1 MEDKDLAKELAK
13 QAYSSAAVFN
23 DKAFDKDF
31 NVFITTKKMISRFIR
46 TGKFNEKLLVNNIV
60 TTLNV
65 FGSKTSNQV
74 YRLILNDVQFS
85 VVKAILMFLRQY
97 DYKISPDVY
106 PNRIVVDVL
115 RDMTLRYNL
124 DHL

>member
-13 QAYSSAAVFN
+13 EAYSTAAVFN
-23 DKAFDKDF
+23 AKAFDKDY

-46 TGKFNEKLLVNNIV
+46 TGKFNEKLLINNVV

-65 FGSKTSNQV
+65 FGSKTANKV

-85 VVKAILMFLRQY
+85 VIKAILMFLRQY
-97 DYKISPDVY
+97 DFTIAQDVS

-115 RDMTLRYNL
+115 RDMTQRYNL

>member
-13 QAYSSAAVFN
+13 EAYSSAAVFN
-23 DKAFDKDF
+23 TKAFDKDY

-65 FGSKTSNQV
+65 FGSKTANKV

-85 VVKAILMFLRQY
+85 VIKAILMFLRQY
-97 DYKISPDVY
+97 DFTVAQDVS

-115 RDMTLRYNL
+115 RDMTQRYNL